1 MLLRSVAE
9 LAAERLVLSA
19 VNGQK
24 EAEEGS
30 KSKTELGSS
39 EMPGSMPGHNSEK
52 LSRVPLNGVIG
63 QKHELNIGSNGG
75 EGRSSGNAILC
86 EQRSRYELEREKERE
101 QERAMEQQRPQDRV
115 KELELHLARTRGTAL
130 DGQSVGAS
138 AQSKFVVEGT
148 DELHFQ
154 SFGIKAPRRSPERK
168 YGDTKIPPPSAFP
181 GPAATGNGERGE
193 EDDDDEDLA
202 IAIYFDEVMKLLCQ
216 LPATARAMRRDLA
229 AEIAK
234 ALRVLPERFTLLEM
248 YEGPVAEMIVSNM
261 STQKNN
267 RQHLHD
273 EYCTNL
279 KLVERLS
286 NMITSGLL
294 PQYSSS
300 VQQYKFFRNISSVK
314 NRGAA
319 AEARPLSVML
329 RPLKDAIADHL
340 SSLNTVTMDARD
352 EVSAYKESRSTQEA
366 ENDLNISSDSDVTS
380 LTYTASVHTVQVSL
394 TDSQMFF
401 LSLSF
406 RSALTLYLFR
416 PFFLSYSAKSLVI
429 LF

>member
-24 EAEEGS
+24 VAEDGN

-39 EMPGSMPGHNSEK
+39 EMSMSGHNSEK
-52 LSRVPLNGVIG
+52 ISRVPGNGVIG
-63 QKHELNIGSNGG
+63 QKHELNVGSNGG
-75 EGRSSGNAILC
+75 EGWSSGNAILC

-138 AQSKFVVEGT
+138 AQSKSKFVVEGT
-148 DELHFQ
+148 DELHLK
-154 SFGIKAPRRSPERK
+154 SFGIKAPPRSPERK

-181 GPAATGNGERGE
+181 GPAPTRNGGRDEE
-193 EDDDDEDLA
+193 HEDDQDLA

-248 YEGPVAEMIVSNM
+248 YEGPVAEMIVSNIR
-261 STQKNN
+261 TQKKN

-273 EYCTNL
+273 EYCSNL
-279 KLVERLS
+279 NLVERLS

-329 RPLKDAIADHL
+329 RPLKDAITDHL
-340 SSLNTVTMDARD
+340 SSLNTVSMDARD
-352 EVSAYKESRSTQEA
+352 EVSAYKESRSTPEA
-366 ENDLNISSDSDVTS
+366 EHDLNISSDSDVTS

-394 TDSQMFF
+394 NLFSNV
-401 LSLSF
+401 LSLS
-406 RSALTLYLFR
+406 
-416 PFFLSYSAKSLVI
+416 
-429 LF
+429 

>member
-1 MLLRSVAE
+1 M
-9 LAAERLVLSA
+9 
-19 VNGQK
+19 
-24 EAEEGS
+24 
-30 KSKTELGSS
+30 
-39 EMPGSMPGHNSEK
+39 
-52 LSRVPLNGVIG
+52 
-63 QKHELNIGSNGG
+63 
-75 EGRSSGNAILC
+75 
-86 EQRSRYELEREKERE
+86 
-101 QERAMEQQRPQDRV
+101 
-115 KELELHLARTRGTAL
+115 
-130 DGQSVGAS
+130 
-138 AQSKFVVEGT
+138 
-148 DELHFQ
+148 
-154 SFGIKAPRRSPERK
+154 
-168 YGDTKIPPPSAFP
+168 
-181 GPAATGNGERGE
+181 
-193 EDDDDEDLA
+193 
-202 IAIYFDEVMKLLCQ
+202 
-216 LPATARAMRRDLA
+216 
-229 AEIAK
+229 
-234 ALRVLPERFTLLEM
+234 
-248 YEGPVAEMIVSNM
+248 AEMIVSNM

-340 SSLNTVTMDARD
+340 SSLNTVSMDARD

-366 ENDLNISSDSDVTS
+366 EHDLNISSDSDVTS

-416 PFFLSYSAKSLVI
+416 PFFLSYSAKSLVF